1 MTEIIHVI
9 RQIMNG
15 TRLIN
20 NRNKY
25 EVLGYGIAIVHF
37 FYAVTFLY
45 NSVFVLGIY
54 NIMAVLFYL
63 YVALVLSRK
72 ERYIAI
78 YVSSF
83 IEILLC
89 ASLSTFLLGWQWGFM
104 FYTVSM
110 VSVAF
115 YLSYTLPG
123 LERRMSPPIFVSIAV
138 AINYMVAD
146 TVMRQMEPIY
156 EKTFDERLINF
167 FHGFNTIVA
176 FVILLFFSMLFA
188 LEVRYMQY
196 QLERENYKLSAIA
209 NYDPLTRLLNRRSM
223 TEIMR
228 DLFGRVKKTQE
239 KFCLVMIDIDDFK
252 KVNDTYGHAVGD
264 QVLLMVSELISKSVR
279 EEDFVCRWGGE
290 EILLLLMAEVSNAQ
304 GTAERIRK
312 DIVDSVVMEKGNE
325 IRVSVTMGVAEYH
338 EDVTIRELIDEADEK
353 LYYGKR
359 HGKNQVVV

>member
-1 MTEIIHVI
+1 MAEIIHVI

-25 EVLGYGIAIVHF
+25 ETLGYGIAIVHF

-138 AINYMVAD
+138 AVNYMVAD
-146 TVMRQMEPIY
+146 TVMRKIDPIY
-156 EKTFDERLINF
+156 PRTFDEQLVNF

-188 LEVRYMQY
+188 LEVRHMQY

-290 EILLLLMAEVSNAQ
+290 EILLLLMAELSNAQ

-312 DIVDSVVMEKGNE
+312 DIVDAVVMEKGNE